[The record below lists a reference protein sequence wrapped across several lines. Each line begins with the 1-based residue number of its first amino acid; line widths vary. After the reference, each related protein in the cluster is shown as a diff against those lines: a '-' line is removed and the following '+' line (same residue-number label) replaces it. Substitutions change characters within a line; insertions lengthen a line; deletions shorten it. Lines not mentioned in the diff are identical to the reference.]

1 MELNTI
7 KKSLF
12 EQRISQQTIYI
23 DICSYL
29 NLNTIKNMNVL
40 NKNINKNKLEKTY
53 ANYIVKNCSSYV
65 ITKFMRKLTNYIKIN
80 KKIANDENIS
90 QETLALH
97 YFIFYTKNHIN
108 SWYNNGAQW
117 KKAIIDSYNPK
128 NILNPTRF
136 DLYNLIK
143 KMAVNDVYSIG
154 W

>member
-1 MELNTI
+1 MESNPI

-12 EQRISQQTIYI
+12 EQKISQQTVCI
-23 DICSYL
+23 DIFGYL
-29 NLNTIKNMNVL
+29 NINTIKNMNIL

-53 ANYIVKNCSSYV
+53 ANYIVKNCSALV
-65 ITKFMRKLTNYIKIN
+65 ITKFMRKLTKYIKIN
-80 KKIANDENIS
+80 KEIINYENIS

-108 SWYNNGAQW
+108 SWYNNSCQW

-128 NILNPTRF
+128 NIVNPTRF
-136 DLYNLIK
+136 DIYNLIK
-143 KMAVNDVYSIG
+143 RMVVNDVYSIG